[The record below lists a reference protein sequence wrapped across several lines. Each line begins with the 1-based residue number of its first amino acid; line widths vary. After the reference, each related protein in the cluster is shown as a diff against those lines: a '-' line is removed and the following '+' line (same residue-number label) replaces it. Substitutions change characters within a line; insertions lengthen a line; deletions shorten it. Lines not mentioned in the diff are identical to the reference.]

1 MALGTN
7 GYTRADLVSIPEIW
21 GQRINDYFFRNL
33 KLAKFFV
40 DRSDELMDGGDI
52 LHTINGSS
60 YSASTK
66 TNNAEVT
73 LTSPQ
78 ETKQDL
84 TVSTWKETSLLFED
98 REWAQMMKSS
108 ALQSSY
114 FEGAAHSTA
123 KALDDAIA
131 ALFSGFSN
139 VVGNS
144 TSNVSLSTLME
155 AIAVATSNDV
165 PGFDVGSA
173 DTAFILHPYT
183 AYRQVGILDNFVRY
197 DATGTN
203 GTVAQTLFPS
213 VLGIQVIVTSAV
225 PNVSG
230 TSGRYN
236 LLAHK
241 DAIHWA
247 RLNFPVKS
255 DRGYVGTQGVRVQE
269 QYIQN
274 YLGTLITADLC
285 YGVVENRDNAGV
297 AILSHATYAV

>member
-1 MALGTN
+1 MGLGTN
-7 GYTRADLVSIPEIW
+7 GYTRADLVSVPEIW
-21 GQRINDYFFRNL
+21 GQRINDVFFRDL

-78 ETKQDL
+78 ETKVDL
-84 TVSTWKETSLLFED
+84 TVSTWKETSMLFED
-98 REWAQMMKSS
+98 REWAQMMKSP
-108 ALQSSY
+108 ALQRSY
-114 FEGAAHSTA
+114 FEGAAHATA

-131 ALFSGFSN
+131 ALFSGFSTS
-139 VVGNS
+139 VGAS
-144 TSNVSLSTLME
+144 TSNVTLNVLME
-155 AIAVATSNDV
+155 ALAVATAADV
-165 PGFDVGSA
+165 PGFSTGSP

-197 DATGTN
+197 DAN
-203 GTVAQTLFPS
+203 GSNGAVGQTLYPS
-213 VLGIQVIVTSAV
+213 ILGVQVIVTAAV

-236 LLAHK
+236 LLAHR

-247 RLNFPVKS
+247 RLNFPVKAQKGFIGS
-255 DRGYVGTQGVRVQE
+255 QGVRVQE
-269 QYIQN
+269 SYVPQ
-274 YLGTLITADLC
+274 YLGTLITADIC
-285 YGVVENRDNAGV
+285 YGVIENRDNAAV
-297 AILSHATYAV
+297 AILSHATYA

>member
-1 MALGTN
+1 MGLGTN

-60 YSASTK
+60 YTASTK

-73 LTSPQ
+73 LVSPQ
-78 ETKQDL
+78 ETKVDL
-84 TVSTWKETSLLFED
+84 VVSTWKETSLMFED
-98 REWAQMMKSS
+98 REWAQMMKST

-123 KALDDAIA
+123 KAVDDAIA
-131 ALFSGFSN
+131 VLFSGFSN
-139 VVGNS
+139 TVGAS
-144 TSNVSLSTLME
+144 TSNVTLSVLME
-155 AIAVATSNDV
+155 AIALATANDV

-183 AYRQVGILDNFVRY
+183 AYRQVGILDNFVKY
-197 DATGTN
+197 DNNNSN
-203 GTVAQTLFPS
+203 GAVGQTLYPS
-213 VLGIQVIVTSAV
+213 ILGIQVIVTSAV

-247 RLNFPVKS
+247 RLNFPVKA
-255 DRGYVGTQGVRVQE
+255 DKGYIGSQGVRVQE
-269 QYIQN
+269 SYVQE
-274 YLGTLITADLC
+274 YLGTLITTDIC
-285 YGVVENRDNAGV
+285 YGVIENRDNAAV
-297 AILSHATYAV
+297 AILSHATFA